1 VAGGFTGHKRT
12 HEAHTRACGGG
23 EAEPVSDKRRD
34 TLENVAIKADPARH
48 FQVSPKEHMPS
59 VYKAMVMVGL
69 EDGGHS
75 DLDAKEAWAL
85 RVKLGPV
92 QTVLCLSAEY
102 YQALKKQFKKD
113 KTKANMR
120 QAVNLK
126 AKLYMKLHA
135 KVTGASGCPAMTD
148 KEVRGVII
156 RRHKS

>member
-1 VAGGFTGHKRT
+1 VQGLEALTGVYKKKIDFTTQTLKAQLPRLIQ
-12 HEAHTRACGGG
+12 A
-23 EAEPVSDKRRD
+23 VY
-34 TLENVAIKADPARH
+34 LENVAIKADPARH

-148 KEVRGVII
+148 MEVPQQTHIQL
-156 RRHKS
+156 